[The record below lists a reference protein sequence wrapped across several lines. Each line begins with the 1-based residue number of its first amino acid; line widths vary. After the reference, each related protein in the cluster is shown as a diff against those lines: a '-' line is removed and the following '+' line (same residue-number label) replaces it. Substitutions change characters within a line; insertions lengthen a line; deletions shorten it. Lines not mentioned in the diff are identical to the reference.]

1 MHCGND
7 FGAEA
12 RPYRSTPFEA
22 LRYSLLHLEAGMR
35 RREFITLLGGLAVL
49 CPLPVR
55 AQQTKIPVI
64 GFLGTT
70 TRTAW
75 SKPVAAFERRLNELG
90 WFPGRTITIDYQW
103 TEGHNERALEIAKAF
118 VERNIDIMV
127 VGGNVVAA
135 AKQATASIPIVFP
148 VAVDPVGSGF
158 VDNLGSPGGNVT
170 GLSLQGPDAAGKRL
184 DLLRTVLPKLQR
196 VAIMA
201 NVGYPAAKKELAEAL
216 AAARAL
222 GLEPVEL
229 EIKEPEDIGPALD
242 SLHGGADALYVVS
255 EALSNTNHARIASF
269 ALAARLPTL
278 FGNSAQ
284 MERGGLLAYG
294 ARLPDLFRR
303 AADYVDKILRGTK
316 PSDIPIEQ
324 PTEFALVINLK
335 TAKALG
341 LTIPDKILA
350 LADEVIE

>member
-1 MHCGND
+1 
-7 FGAEA
+7 
-12 RPYRSTPFEA
+12 
-22 LRYSLLHLEAGMR
+22 MR
-35 RREFITLLGGLAVL
+35 RREFITLAAGAAAWPLAAH
-49 CPLPVR
+49 

-70 TRTAW
+70 TRAAW
-75 SKPVAAFERRLNELG
+75 SKPVGAFEQRLNELG
-90 WFPGRTITIDYQW
+90 WIPGRTITIDYHW
-103 TEGHNERALEIAKAF
+103 TEGHNEQALEIARTF
-118 VERNIDIMV
+118 VERNVDIIV
-127 VGGNVVAA
+127 VGGNGVAA

-158 VDNLGSPGGNVT
+158 VDNLARPGGNVT

-184 DLLRTVLPKLQR
+184 DLLRTVLPNLQR

-201 NVGYPAAKKELAEAL
+201 NVSYPAAKKELAEAL

-222 GLEPVEL
+222 GLEPVAL
-229 EIKEPEDIGPALD
+229 GIREPEDIAPALD

-255 EALSNTNHARIASF
+255 EALSNTNHTRIA
-269 ALAARLPTL
+269 ALALDARLPTL
-278 FGNSAQ
+278 FGTSAL
-284 MERGGLLAYG
+284 MEHGVLMAYG
-294 ARLPDLFRR
+294 ARLPDLFR

-316 PSDIPIEQ
+316 PGDIPVEQ
-324 PTEFALVINLK
+324 PIEFALVINLK